1 MAANLELSLPHLS
14 THRKACP
21 KQHRKPGAAVTTHML
36 PTRGGKIKQQSQEL
50 KDLFLNEKPARIMV
64 FLRDRTSYTGEIS
77 QQVDATYA
85 HTAKIMYRMKDHGL
99 VKSKRAGRKT
109 KYTLTS
115 EGRKLAD
122 NFLSLFYT
130 FEGRNPT
137 PGSIS
142 T

>member
-1 MAANLELSLPHLS
+1 VEIIEQHSDELE
-14 THRKACP
+14 
-21 KQHRKPGAAVTTHML
+21 
-36 PTRGGKIKQQSQEL
+36 
-50 KDLFLNEKPARIMV
+50 DLFLNEKPARIMV

-109 KYTLTS
+109 KYSLTS
-115 EGRKLAD
+115 QGKKLAD
-122 NFLSLFYT
+122 SFLSLFYT
-130 FEGRNPT
+130 FEGRQPT
-137 PGSIS
+137 TESIS